1 MRRFEF
7 VGGTSAKFWMAEVV
21 GKTFSIVFGRL
32 GTDGQRKD
40 KDFPTPEAATKELE
54 KKIAEKL
61 REGYAEVAANAAAAA
76 PKGAKGAAAA
86 APKLVLPPRL
96 QAVAPTEAGAQ
107 AAVVALQALHKTL
120 RAKHRSYLVD
130 VAVRRSRRALE
141 AIAGCDPATIPAL
154 GAAVDAVMAQVVAVP
169 AQRLPLRQALSLLL
183 QLATPAFVRA
193 QAQWQTAAA
202 AAPAAHVSP
211 ALSVLASEL
220 AHLQDPE
227 LVLRL
232 FGLLCARLDL
242 QPAPEAAWTRRW
254 RTLQPHLEAHLAA
267 HGSTLRTYAQ
277 RVTTAGDKHLAD
289 RVRHLR

>member
-96 QAVAPTEAGAQ
+96 QALAPTEAGTQ

-130 VAVRRSRRALE
+130 VSVRRSRRALE

-154 GAAVDAVMAQVVAVP
+154 SAAVDAVMAQVVAVP

-183 QLATPAFVRA
+183 QGPLFDS
-193 QAQWQTAAA
+193 TARI
-202 AAPAAHVSP
+202 PV
-211 ALSVLASEL
+211 
-220 AHLQDPE
+220 
-227 LVLRL
+227 
-232 FGLLCARLDL
+232 
-242 QPAPEAAWTRRW
+242 
-254 RTLQPHLEAHLAA
+254 
-267 HGSTLRTYAQ
+267 GS
-277 RVTTAGDKHLAD
+277 
-289 RVRHLR
+289 